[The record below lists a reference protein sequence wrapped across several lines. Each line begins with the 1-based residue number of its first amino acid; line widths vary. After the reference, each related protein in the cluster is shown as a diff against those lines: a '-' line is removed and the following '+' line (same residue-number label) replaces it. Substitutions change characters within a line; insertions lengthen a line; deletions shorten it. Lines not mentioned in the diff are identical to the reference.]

1 MRFIGSPHVLL
12 SLYSA
17 AVAAVHLALIPL
29 LAIPTARDT
38 VHVPPEDIPWPSW
51 HSYFGKFTRSAAPP
65 RVLTLRFGAEN
76 DRWGNDRP
84 GVMAVPVWEEH
95 PDAGAQ
101 LLERFERLYQVFLLK
116 EGEGAGGTTASG
128 HAE

>member
-1 MRFIGSPHVLL
+1 M

-17 AVAAVHLALIPL
+17 AVAAVHLALVPL
-29 LAIPTARDT
+29 AVIPTAQDAA
-38 VHVPPEDIPWPSW
+38 HVPPERVPWPSW
-51 HSYFGKFTRSAAPP
+51 HSYFGKFTGGSAPP

-95 PDAGAQ
+95 PDAGAV
-101 LLERFERLYQVFLLK
+101 LLERFERLYQTFLKK
-116 EGEGAGGTTASG
+116 EGEGGANEEATNGKAR
-128 HAE
+128 